1 MERVVALLGRR
12 GEAGDAAIQAGQAG
26 AAVGQAGQG
35 RHGGDADIPPLSRAD
50 LPQGRKPLAVF
61 LAKRSLKNNPFLSR
75 SRSRSSTPAGIPRRS
90 TGALGVKREG
100 AQQRKNTA
108 TLQKR
113 LQGLSQG
120 KTADSDKKRRYE

>member
-1 MERVVALLGRR
+1 MARVQGVLGRR
-12 GEAGDAAIQAGQAG
+12 GGVGDVATRAGQAG

-35 RHGGDADIPPLSRAD
+35 RHGGDADIPPPSRAD

-61 LAKRSLKNNPFLSR
+61 LAKRSLKNYPFLSR

-120 KTADSDKKRRYE
+120 KTADSEKKRR